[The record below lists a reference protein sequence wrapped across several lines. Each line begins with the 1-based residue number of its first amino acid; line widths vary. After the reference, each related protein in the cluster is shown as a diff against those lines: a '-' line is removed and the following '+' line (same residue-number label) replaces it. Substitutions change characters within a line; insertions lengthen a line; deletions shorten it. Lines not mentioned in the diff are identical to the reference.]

1 MVGPIESVTVAV
13 SELER
18 CRRLFEEQLGLTTV
32 SDGRA
37 SVGLLSAWRY
47 PVHES
52 VRLIEMAHGGQVHGR
67 VRLALY
73 EDAPHPRSTA
83 DGPQHAPRLPG
94 GPRALDFR
102 ASAPVGAATLIEA
115 ASGLP
120 LIIAEPS
127 QRGRG
132 PVGSVWVLS
141 ADSAL
146 ARRFYAEA
154 LGYRI
159 SAETELTVGDGGAC
173 FESLG
178 FGRGTR
184 LRLTRLGAGNTGRGG
199 VLLLGLTDQVPDPEV
214 PARPSRLGTLGI
226 NLMTCRC
233 EDLDELIERLKPLG
247 IEPVAA
253 PSHVGLPDG
262 RLARVMVAFGPS
274 GEAFEF
280 VEIDD

>member
-18 CRRLFEEQLGLTTV
+18 CRRLFEEQLGLSTV

-73 EDAPHPRSTA
+73 EDAP
-83 DGPQHAPRLPG
+83 QHAPELPG

-141 ADSAL
+141 ADGAL

-199 VLLLGLTDQVPDPEV
+199 VLLLGLTDQAPDPEV

-262 RLARVMVAFGPS
+262 RLARVMVASGPS